1 MPFDN
6 QIVYKCFDHFL
17 YFEFQILSQITGKA
31 VTDVMAPHK
40 DVLQDMIPP
49 KKHLLRHQPVNAQ
62 VHYANP
68 SINLCSYLL
77 LSEGRQFIV
86 QDLFVLITRKSKND
100 WLVKVGTHSL
110 CTLLLHTKAMTIL
123 RVVGTGQVHLFM
135 SICSGINLLMLRYI
149 VDQWVNTT
157 MTSPVIKFEL
167 KFLMSQI

>member
-1 MPFDN
+1 MYHLAYSN
-6 QIVYKCFDHFL
+6 IQHWTCLDHF
-17 YFEFQILSQITGKA
+17 FVFDFQILSQITGKA

-77 LSEGRQFIV
+77 LSEGRRFIV
-86 QDLFVLITRKSKND
+86 QDLFVSITRKSKND

-110 CTLLLHTKAMTIL
+110 CTLLLHTKDDYLKGCRHRTSPSVYEHLL
-123 RVVGTGQVHLFM
+123 RHQPVNAQVHCWSM
-135 SICSGINLLMLRYI
+135 SKYNN
-149 VDQWVNTT
+149 D
-157 MTSPVIKFEL
+157 
-167 KFLMSQI
+167 